1 MVALVFCL
9 LKHSIALLL
18 LSMCLAMLVRD
29 SNARPPGK
37 SEPATGIFSESA
49 QCKTDDEL
57 VDLCQRCAKLTKGK
71 DAYKTCCSAD
81 LNARKWCYDYVYFG
95 RE

>member
-1 MVALVFCL
+1 MVALVFCV

-18 LSMCLAMLVRD
+18 LCMCLATLVRD
-29 SNARPPGK
+29 SNARPPGNQ
-37 SEPATGIFSESA
+37 ATGIFSESA

-57 VDLCQRCAKLTKGK
+57 VDLCQRCAKLTKVK